1 MEKIKEKIEE
11 GKAKG
16 KKKLFKVAAV
26 VVSAGLLTAGAL
38 ALVDN
43 IPEQGSSQNTIQ
55 GPEPIV
61 LEIDEEDV
69 ITSEENEEEEEQE
82 EKKRGFFGYV
92 KAALYGM
99 AAALGGWIATKIPW
113 KKIFNRRTFYIIL
126 ALVFLYLCVRFILPV
141 FVDVPWGPEQ
151 A

>member
-11 GKAKG
+11 GKQKG
-16 KKKLFKVAAV
+16 KKKLFKVAAI

-43 IPEQGSSQNTIQ
+43 IPDQGHSQNTIQ

-61 LEIDEEDV
+61 LELNEEDAALAD
-69 ITSEENEEEEEQE
+69 ENEDEEEQE

-113 KKIFNRRTFYIIL
+113 KKIFNRRTFYILL
-126 ALVFLYLCVRFILPV
+126 ALVFLYLCARFILPV
-141 FVDVPWGPEQ
+141 FVDVPWGQ
-151 A
+151 NA

>member
-1 MEKIKEKIEE
+1 MDKIKNKIEE
-11 GKAKG
+11 GKGKA
-16 KKKLFKVAAV
+16 KKKFFKVAAI
-26 VVSAGLLTAGAL
+26 VVSAGLLTAGTL
-38 ALVDN
+38 ALLDN
-43 IPEQGSSQNTIQ
+43 IPEPGSSQNSIQ

-61 LEIDEEDV
+61 LELDEEDV
-69 ITSEENEEEEEQE
+69 AMAEENEEEEEQE

-113 KKIFNRRTFYIIL
+113 KKIFNMRTFYILL
-126 ALVFLYLCVRFILPV
+126 ALLFLYLCARFILPV
-141 FVDVPWGPEQ
+141 FVDVPWGPDQ